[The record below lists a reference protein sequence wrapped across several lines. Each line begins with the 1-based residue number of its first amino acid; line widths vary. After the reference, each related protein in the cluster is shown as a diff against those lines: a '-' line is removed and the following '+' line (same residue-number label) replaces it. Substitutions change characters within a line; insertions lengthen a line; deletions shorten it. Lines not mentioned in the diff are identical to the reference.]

1 MLSREHEWVWD
12 SWYVVEGEELHAF
25 YLMAPKSLG
34 NSDLRHINARVG
46 HSVSLDAQNWTHLP
60 EVFGTSKH
68 GFDDQA
74 IWTGSIVKEGA
85 KWHLFYTGINQGT
98 KERVQQVG
106 HATSEDLRTW
116 TRVNPDPIL
125 SAASPYAVLS
135 NSKDGAEHFR
145 DPWVF
150 DLYGEWQMLV
160 TANEPSGWATIAHA
174 TSPDL
179 AQWTLKEPLVT
190 ESHIGQFEVTQT
202 INIDGHWVLVFCANE
217 HDIKRAG
224 VRGGFGT
231 YSVPAAGPLGP
242 FDLDKTHLFAEGIY
256 AARAVKFQ
264 DKWILL
270 GFMDDGIPG
279 SFSGA
284 ISDPLELRLTADG
297 NLEVI

>member
-1 MLSREHEWVWD
+1 MLERQENWVWD

-34 NSDLRHINARVG
+34 NPDLRHINARVG
-46 HSVSLDAQNWTHLP
+46 HSVSLDAKNWTHLP
-60 EVFGTSKH
+60 EVFGPSEQ

-74 IWTGSIVKEGA
+74 IWTGSVIRYGE
-85 KWHLFYTGINQGT
+85 KWHLFYTGINRVT
-98 KERVQQVG
+98 KERVQKIG
-106 HATSEDLRTW
+106 HATSDDLRNW
-116 TRVNPDPIL
+116 LRVVSEPLL
-125 SAASPYAVLS
+125 SAAPPYATLT
-135 NSKDGAEHFR
+135 NSEDGAEHFR

-150 DLYGEWQMLV
+150 ELAGEWQMLL

-174 TSPDL
+174 TSHDL

-190 ESHIGQFEVTQT
+190 ESQIGQFEVTQT
-202 INIDGHWVLVFCANE
+202 INIDGQWVLVFCANE
-217 HDIKRAG
+217 RDIRRAG

-256 AARAVKFQ
+256 AARAVNFQ
-264 DKWILL
+264 NKWILL

-279 SFSGA
+279 SFSGV
-284 ISDPLELRLTADG
+284 ICDPLELRLTVDG
-297 NLEVI
+297 NLEVS